1 MELQRIQNRIYEIRG
16 CKVMLDF
23 DLAEMYGVETR
34 VLNQAVKRNMKRF
47 PDDFMFQL
55 TALEWKKMSSQ
66 IVMTS
71 RIKRPKSAVPFVFTE
86 HGVTMLSS
94 VLKSDVAI
102 EANILIIRAF
112 VALRQ
117 FVLSPPAQEMKELR
131 KEVQELKQYVEE
143 VLSDYNDINEDTRIQ
158 LELINQSLS
167 ELQVQKQL
175 AEKSRRPIGYVQ
187 HNKAN
192 KPK

>member
-1 MELQRIQNRIYEIRG
+1 
-16 CKVMLDF
+16 MLDF